1 MFQIVRDLTNP
12 GVFNIIQDKDGNCLT
27 KGHNEEMG
35 RVQLRP
41 VQLLQ
46 QR

>member
-12 GVFNIIQDKDGNCLT
+12 GVIIIQDKDGNYFT

-35 RVQLRP
+35 RLQLRP